1 MCTTAATMAAKLKI
15 VTSKPAREHVS
26 TQGTLARGHISTQST
41 LTCENISMQS
51 TLAREH
57 ISTQGTFLARR
68 KCNLAGFYVH
78 VFFFIWNTYFSICI
92 IKSIT
97 TFTTII
103 NSKSIIK
110 RFIRFY
116 INKRWSSLTY
126 SIV

>member
-15 VTSKPAREHVS
+15 VIPKPAREHVS
-26 TQGTLARGHISTQST
+26 TQGTLARGHISTQG
-41 LTCENISMQS
+41 

-78 VFFFIWNTYFSICI
+78 VFFFIWNTYFGICI

-103 NSKSIIK
+103 NSKWIIK

-116 INKRWSSLTY
+116 ISKRWSSLTC